1 MLSQEA
7 DAKKGAS
14 KTAKSLNFG
23 KGTPIRGLG
32 RRDGEQLDLVI
43 EMEGKRHDYFIFV
56 PKISAE
62 GAPAPMLVLLH
73 GSGHDGPW
81 TTCLEIGH
89 VSPQYA
95 DRPCCSR
102 HSGHPR

>member
-43 EMEGKRHDYFIFV
+43 EMEGKRHRTWSSCGQGGKMYIDQGKFV
-56 PKISAE
+56 SDGSE
-62 GAPAPMLVLLH
+62 GT
-73 GSGHDGPW
+73 W
-81 TTCLEIGH
+81 FNTCE
-89 VSPQYA
+89 
-95 DRPCCSR
+95 R
-102 HSGHPR
+102 